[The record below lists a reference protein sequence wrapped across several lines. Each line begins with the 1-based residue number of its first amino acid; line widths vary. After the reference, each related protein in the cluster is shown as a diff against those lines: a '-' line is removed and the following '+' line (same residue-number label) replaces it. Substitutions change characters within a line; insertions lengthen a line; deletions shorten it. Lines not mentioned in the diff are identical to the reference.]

1 MSRLV
6 ELVHALLTS
15 IAILATFAM
24 FLESLIQLYYNYVH
38 LCTPKNPGLMF
49 KSCISG
55 LAYSWPVFAFV
66 S

>member
-15 IAILATFAM
+15 IAILATLAM
-24 FLESLIQLYYNYVH
+24 FLESLTQLYHNYVH
-38 LCTPKNPGLMF
+38 LCTPKNPGLML
-49 KSCISG
+49 KTCISS